1 MESQLRTEINQIILK
16 LPESQLKSILEYLQQ
31 VEKAN
36 INDLETANLVK
47 KIFTEDSEL
56 LKKLAQ

>member
-1 MESQLRTEINQIILK
+1 M
-16 LPESQLKSILEYLQQ
+16 ESQLKSILEYLQQ

-47 KIFTEDSEL
+47 KIFTEDAEL